1 MLRVIGLGPG
11 DPELVTMKAAKA
23 LRGADVV
30 FVPKS
35 TSSEAS
41 LARRIVDK
49 YAGGQVVELEFK
61 MGANAPE
68 DYAKAAETVKR
79 YEGEKAYVVLGDPAL
94 YSTFAKLLPHIGEPV
109 EYIPGVSAIVSCS
122 LKAGKPLA
130 VGDEAV
136 AIVPATRPELVE
148 TALSL
153 FDTVVVVKA
162 NKNLG
167 LLNRLLSSH
176 AGAAV
181 RRCYMEGETVSR
193 AVEWSDYFTTVYLW
207 RAR

>member
-11 DPELVTMKAAKA
+11 DPELVTIKAAKA
-23 LRGADVV
+23 LQRADVV

-41 LARRIVDK
+41 LAKRIVDR
-49 YAGGQVVELEFK
+49 YASGQVVELEFK
-61 MGANAPE
+61 MGASASE
-68 DYAKAAETVKR
+68 DYAKAAEAVKR
-79 YEGEKAYVVLGDPAL
+79 YGGEKAYVVLGDPAL
-94 YSTFAKLLPHIGEPV
+94 YSTFAKLLPYVDEPM

-122 LKAGKPLA
+122 LKAGRPLA

-148 TALSL
+148 AALSL
-153 FDTVVVVKA
+153 FDAVVVVKA
-162 NKNLG
+162 NKNLD
-167 LLNRLLSSH
+167 LLNRLLSSYV
-176 AGAAV
+176 GAAV
-181 RRCYMEGETVSR
+181 RRCHMEGEAVGR
-193 AVEWSDYFTTVYLW
+193 AVEGADYFTTVYLW